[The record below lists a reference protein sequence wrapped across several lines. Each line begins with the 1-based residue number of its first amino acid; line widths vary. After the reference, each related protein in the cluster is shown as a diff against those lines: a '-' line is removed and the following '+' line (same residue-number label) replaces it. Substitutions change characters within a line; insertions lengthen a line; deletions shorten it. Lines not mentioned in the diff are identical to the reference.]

1 MNNFEE
7 KELIKQD
14 IIESGNIR
22 DYISV
27 MQKMPTVEVAE
38 ILWEL
43 KEEELEGVLV
53 LFTPEQQ
60 GQIISDFDYE
70 TKYWLFQHMDRRVFA
85 EMFEHMHSSDRA
97 DFYRELEK
105 QEQLLLLP
113 YLTKSIR
120 EDVIKLSTYESDTAG
135 GIMSTDFATVL
146 ESMTCAQAIDKV
158 RKDAPSKKMI
168 YYIYVVDHQMK
179 MQGFVTLKNLIIS
192 PPDQLVRDTLHTDY
206 IYARVDEDQ
215 ESVANKIQKYDLV
228 AIPILNEHDQLAGI
242 VTHDDAIEIIR
253 AEATEDMEKFMGLTP
268 GDDESDYLE
277 DSVWTHYKRRII
289 WLVSLAAL
297 SIFSGFIVHAYED
310 ALAALIILVLYMP
323 MMAATGGNT
332 GSQAATVVITALS
345 LGQIT
350 LKDWL
355 KVIYKELRVGI
366 LLGISLGFL
375 TILKVYVLS
384 SNADLPVMYSLF
396 NVAMVISLAMTV
408 QVITATLIGSG
419 LPILVKNIG
428 GDPTV
433 AASPAITTI
442 VDITGLLIYFG
453 LATLF
458 FDLG

>member
-7 KELIKQD
+7 KELLKQD
-14 IIESGNIR
+14 IIESGNIKE
-22 DYISV
+22 YISV

-43 KEEELEGVLV
+43 KEEELEEVLV
-53 LFTPEQQ
+53 LFTAEQQ

-70 TKYWLFQHMDRRVFA
+70 TKYWLFQHMDRRLFA

-113 YLTKSIR
+113 YLTKAIR
-120 EDVIKLSTYESDTAG
+120 EDVIKLSTYEPDTAG

-168 YYIYVVDHQMK
+168 YYIYVVDHHMK

-192 PPDQLVRDTLHTDY
+192 PPNQLVRDTLHTDY
-206 IYARVDEDQ
+206 IYARIEEDK

-268 GDDESDYLE
+268 GDEESDYLE

-289 WLVSLAAL
+289 WLISLAAL

-350 LKDWL
+350 LKDWI
-355 KVIYKELRVGI
+355 KVIYKELRIG
-366 LLGISLGFL
+366 LMLGVSLGCL
-375 TILKVYVLS
+375 TILKVFVLS
-384 SNADLPVMYSLF
+384 SNADLPAMYSLI
-396 NVAMVISLAMTV
+396 NIAMVISLAMTI

-453 LATLF
+453 MATLF
-458 FDLG
+458 FDLQ